1 MDFSELL
8 NRALQ
13 LGQNL
18 PTERA
23 CCVHIP
29 ASSSS
34 ASVRLSVGDS
44 ASVFNKTLCL
54 LVGALTLPGSQR
66 PPADT
71 PVSPESRQLWP
82 GCSWESRSP
91 PRSCLPAARW
101 GGLFSG
107 ARHCR
112 LAWRRACG
120 SRSAPLLP
128 LPRVKAECRVAAKSS
143 ALLQSAVTPGCRP
156 HPRASFGTSH
166 SAHSR
171 PGNYRALGQVL
182 GACQEGGRHGPSRAR
197 GAEPPKDLDHSPL
210 QPKPG
215 PSSEGLAPGSVCFR
229 HIHYR

>member
-34 ASVRLSVGDS
+34 ASVCLSVGDS

-143 ALLQSAVTPGCRP
+143 ALLQSAVTPGCHP

-171 PGNYRALGQVL
+171 PETTEPWGRCWVRARKGV
-182 GACQEGGRHGPSRAR
+182 GMGPPEHAGRSHPRTWTTARSNPSRAPVLR
-197 GAEPPKDLDHSPL
+197 
-210 QPKPG
+210 
-215 PSSEGLAPGSVCFR
+215 V
-229 HIHYR
+229 